1 MNDDR
6 EITLTV
12 EERHFVRIA
21 LFSKIE
27 QYQKAIDAERGKRH
41 TEGQAR
47 RIEMWKYFLYGFK
60 RTMERMTEAE
70 KRGLSETEFSGKTE
84 DFERIFEKDGGVI

>member
-27 QYQKAIDAERGKRH
+27 QYKRH

>member
-27 QYQKAIDAERGKRH
+27 QYQKAN
-41 TEGQAR
+41 R
-47 RIEMWKYFLYGFK
+47 R
-60 RTMERMTEAE
+60 
-70 KRGLSETEFSGKTE
+70 
-84 DFERIFEKDGGVI
+84 